1 MSALARY
8 FHSQGSFIS
17 GSDKEQS
24 NLITDLEKEGVK
36 DIWVPHSKSNIE
48 KIKPDYVIFSSAVNA
63 NNIELNWAKEN
74 KRIILHRSD
83 LLQLAF
89 EDKKLISISGTHGKT
104 STSAMVTDILLKNNF
119 KPSAILGGITI
130 SQNTNTISGDGE
142 YFVAE
147 GDESDKS
154 FLKGSPYIAVITN
167 IEEDHL
173 ENYPGGLEEI
183 KSSFL
188 EFAKKAF
195 SNYGLV
201 FCLQDKTTKELL
213 SKNFDLNDPKLIS
226 YGIYNKCDPSTLSAK
241 FNSKNESWDIYLK
254 EDFQASIKL
263 KQPGEHYVLNALASF
278 GVGLLLKIKPNSI
291 KTALESFEGV
301 KRRFQIVAKTN
312 NITIV
317 DDYAHHPTE
326 IAQTIKAAKELRPKR
341 LIIVL
346 QPHQPTR
353 LRDLWKD
360 FVNILKNDDSQIY
373 ITDTYIARG
382 TEIEGI
388 SSQALAKEINKPNVN
403 YLKGNIDEIAEYINK
418 IIKPKDLILIMG
430 AGNITNLGQK
440 LLKYEQVLAGNF
452 GNN

>member
-8 FHSQGSFIS
+8 FHSQGSLIS

-24 NLITDLEKEGVK
+24 NLITDLEKEGIK
-36 DIWVPHSKSNIE
+36 EIWIPHSKSNIE
-48 KIKPDYVIFSSAVNA
+48 KIKPDYIIFSSAVNA

-89 EDKKLISISGTHGKT
+89 EGKKLISISGTHGKT

-130 SQNTNTISGDGE
+130 RQNTNTILGDGE
-142 YFVAE
+142 YFVVE

-154 FLKGSPYIAVITN
+154 FLKGNPYIAVITN

-173 ENYPGGLEEI
+173 ENFPGGLEEI

-195 SNYGLV
+195 SNCGLV
-201 FCLQDKTTKELL
+201 FCLQDKVTKELL
-213 SKNFDLNDPKLIS
+213 TKNFDLNDPKLIS
-226 YGIYNKCDPSTLSAK
+226 YGIYNKCDPTALSAK

-254 EDFQASIKL
+254 EDFQTSIKL
-263 KQPGEHYVLNALASF
+263 KHPGEHYVLNALASF
-278 GVGLLLKIKPNSI
+278 GVGLLLKIKPDSI
-291 KTALESFEGV
+291 KPALESFQGV

-312 NITIV
+312 NITII

-360 FVNILKNDDSQIY
+360 FINTLKKEESQIY

-382 TEIEGI
+382 TEIEGV
-388 SSQALAKEINKPNVN
+388 SSQALVKEINKPNVN

-430 AGNITNLGQK
+430 AGNITNLSQK
-440 LLKYEQVLAGNF
+440 LLKYEQVLATNF